1 MKQSEIPVFGNL
13 QGVKVLSVGAAI
25 ACPAA
30 CSLFAEQGASVV
42 SVESAAA
49 RDMLRSIGDC
59 WTVEH
64 RNNRTIALDI
74 RAPEGKTVLKKMI
87 KRSDILIESSKGGA
101 WAKWDLADE
110 TLWEINPRLVV
121 AHISGYGQTGDPAYV
136 SRASYDPIG
145 QAFSGFLAVNGTP
158 EAPLPVK
165 PYTCDYVTALFTA
178 WAALAALYRTRETG
192 RGESIDVTQFEAM
205 ARIQADYLMD
215 GLNRSLQAPRM
226 GIYGNAVC
234 ALPNVQVCGDGNF
247 VMTAIG
253 GAAIFQKLENLIGLG
268 GDPDFTEPHGVI
280 NRDDHPRG
288 EKIRAAM
295 SAYCAAHTAEE
306 VNEALNAL
314 QIPCSAVMTYEMMKN
329 HPHYLAR
336 GTFTSWLDPGTE
348 KEVLG
353 VNAIPFFK
361 NNPSR
366 IYRGGPRYGEDNED
380 ILQELEYGAA
390 DIARLYETG
399 VINK

>member
-1 MKQSEIPVFGNL
+1 LKQSEIPVFGNL
-13 QGVKVLSVGAAI
+13 QGVRVLSVGTAI

-42 SVESAAA
+42 SVESAVT
-49 RDMLRSIGDC
+49 RDMLRGIGEC

-64 RNNRTIALDI
+64 RNNRTIALNI
-74 RAPEGKTVLKKMI
+74 RAPEGEIVLKKLLGQ
-87 KRSDILIESSKGGA
+87 SDILVESSKGGT
-101 WAKWDLADE
+101 WARWNLTDE
-110 TLWEINPRLVV
+110 ALWEINPRLVI
-121 AHISGYGQTGDPAYV
+121 AHVSGYGQTGDPAYV

-158 EAPLPVK
+158 ESPLPVK
-165 PYTCDYVTALFTA
+165 PYTCDYITALFAA
-178 WAALAALYRTRETG
+178 WAALAALYRARETG
-192 RGESIDVTQFEAM
+192 RGESIDVAQFEAM

-215 GLNRSLQAPRM
+215 GLNHGLQAQRM

-253 GAAIFQKLENLIGLG
+253 GAAIFQKLEELIGLG
-268 GDPDFTEPHGVI
+268 ADPDFAEPHGVI
-280 NRDDHPRG
+280 DRDHHPRS
-288 EKIRAAM
+288 EKICAAM
-295 SAYCAAHTAEE
+295 SAYCAAHTAAE

-314 QIPCSAVMTYEMMKN
+314 QIPCSAIMTYEMMKN

-336 GTFTSWLDPGTE
+336 GTFTTWQDPNTE
-348 KEVLG
+348 REVMG
-353 VNAIPFFK
+353 IGAIPFFR

-380 ILQELEYGAA
+380 ILQELDYTAA
-390 DIARLYETG
+390 EIARLYEAG
-399 VINK
+399 VISK